1 MTFEKQFVETK
12 LNEFRSYVQEL
23 ENLLKLGDDVI
34 LKDLDK
40 LRHLE
45 RAFQL
50 AVDIMID
57 INQHFINEL
66 KFPVSDDFQSTFYI
80 LGDNN
85 ILPKEFADH
94 VAPIAGIRNR
104 IVHGYETL
112 NRRQFLKDLR
122 ASFDDFKKYIK
133 FISERNVKE

>member
-1 MTFEKQFVETK
+1 MTFEKQFVEAK
-12 LNEFRSYVQEL
+12 LNELRNYITEL
-23 ENLLKLGDDVI
+23 ENLLKLDDAVI
-34 LKDLDK
+34 LEDLDK

-57 INQHFINEL
+57 INQHFIKEL
-66 KFPVSDDFQSTFYI
+66 KFSVSDDFQSTFYI

-85 ILPKEFADH
+85 VLPKEFAER
-94 VAPIAGIRNR
+94 VAPVAGVRNR

-133 FISERNVKE
+133 FTSEYNVKK